1 MMMPQYNQ
9 AAAAASGQQ
18 MQLNAAAAGGKPGKG
33 GPNEMVFE
41 AMPVDAE
48 PEISA
53 AVGVGMPVMGMMQ

>member
-1 MMMPQYNQ
+1 
-9 AAAAASGQQ
+9 
-18 MQLNAAAAGGKPGKG
+18 
-33 GPNEMVFE
+33 MVFE